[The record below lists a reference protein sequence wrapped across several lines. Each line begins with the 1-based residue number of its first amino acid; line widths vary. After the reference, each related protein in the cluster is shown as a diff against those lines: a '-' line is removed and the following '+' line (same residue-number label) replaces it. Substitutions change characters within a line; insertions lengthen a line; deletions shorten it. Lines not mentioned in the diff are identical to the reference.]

1 MVVPSSRRRGL
12 MGRDCLRRLCADA
25 GFESSASRRL
35 SASRTTSWHS
45 PDATEGPHRSVRPLG
60 RWLRGERGQEPE
72 LLSLLPAS
80 LNLLL
85 TWFFRNTTAAMT
97 ASAMRATRRMYSTI
111 EAPFS
116 SLANFAWSQVRVMN
130 RFMGWLPLLGS
141 EPHARLG
148 E

>member
-1 MVVPSSRRRGL
+1 MCPLEERK
-12 MGRDCLRRLCADA
+12 
-25 GFESSASRRL
+25 
-35 SASRTTSWHS
+35 
-45 PDATEGPHRSVRPLG
+45 VR
-60 RWLRGERGQEPE
+60 PE

-116 SLANFAWSQVRVMN
+116 SLANFAWSQVRVTN
-130 RFMGWLPLLGS
+130 RFIDLPLLRFS
-141 EPHARLG
+141 EPHAR
-148 E
+148 EW